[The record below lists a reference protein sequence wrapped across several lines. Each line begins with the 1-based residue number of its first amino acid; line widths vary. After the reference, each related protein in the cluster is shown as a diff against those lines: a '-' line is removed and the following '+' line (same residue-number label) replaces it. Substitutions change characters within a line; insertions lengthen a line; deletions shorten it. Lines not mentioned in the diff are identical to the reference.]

1 MKDYVNGNRELGM
14 KFTGL
19 DILDVMGRIAM
30 LHMQHC
36 QSDFELDKEL
46 ICEAA
51 QEPGQKGR
59 AYLWL
64 CRRCGTWCL
73 DERDVFIR
81 GTREHNT
88 AMYYAGQ
95 ASDDVLA
102 FTVEVAGPAGG
113 AVAGNLYPLAYRP
126 YSGHIAGKSVDAGG
140 IVLRYERGERIIAP
154 DKHFDASADR
164 GLGRFLGFEF
174 QPASPEGLEA
184 LLREEGCRR
193 SRYGEGSIRGY
204 LEWLASRE
212 AAK

>member
-1 MKDYVNGNRELGM
+1 MMDYVNGDRELGM

-19 DILDVMGRIAM
+19 DILDVMGRIAA
-30 LHMQHC
+30 LHMQHY
-36 QSDFELDKEL
+36 QSDFDLDKEL

-73 DERDVFIR
+73 DERNVFIR

-88 AMYYAGQ
+88 ARFYEEQHCG
-95 ASDDVLA
+95 DVLPYI
-102 FTVEVAGPAGG
+102 VEATGISGG
-113 AVAGNLYPLAYRP
+113 SVTGNLYPLSYP
-126 YSGHIAGKSVDAGG
+126 HYYSHIRADSMEAKSV
-140 IVLRYERGERIIAP
+140 VLRYERGERTIAP

-164 GLGRFLGFEF
+164 ELGRLLGFEF

-193 SRYGEGSIRGY
+193 GRYGEGSIRGY

-212 AAK
+212 AAE